1 VEGGALGAV
10 SAVVE
15 VIVGDGIVE
24 DTCFSCDDTPCMA
37 FIRDS
42 KGWGSCNMQFFCR
55 IRSRR
60 SRTRERDPWNMI
72 EGRCVVSWCL
82 VF

>member
-1 VEGGALGAV
+1 MDGGTVGAV
-10 SAVVE
+10 SVVVFE
-15 VIVGDGIVE
+15 LIGVGVGIVE
-24 DTCFSCDDTPCMA
+24 DTPFSFDDTPCMA

-42 KGWGSCNMQFFCR
+42 KGWGSCNVQFFCR

-72 EGRCVVSWCL
+72 EGRRVVS
-82 VF
+82 